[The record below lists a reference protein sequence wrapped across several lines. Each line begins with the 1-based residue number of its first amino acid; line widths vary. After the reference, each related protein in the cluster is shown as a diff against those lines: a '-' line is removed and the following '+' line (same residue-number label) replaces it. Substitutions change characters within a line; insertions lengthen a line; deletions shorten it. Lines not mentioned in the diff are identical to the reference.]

1 MADDLSNV
9 CTIGISPVG
18 EALRGLKQS
27 PGKRDRRPAKAESL
41 AEDFEVEDGLTEEE
55 QAGPEEHQLDVNA

>member
-1 MADDLSNV
+1 M
-9 CTIGISPVG
+9 G